1 MTTTRPPAGGDA
13 PRRFHTLLI
22 AATIAAGL
30 ILVSMGGYIHIK
42 ALVAQA
48 LLERHFET
56 APSHASRPWPWAD
69 FHAEARLV
77 ARRLGESEIVVSDA
91 GGESLAFGPT
101 LLAGTPFPGEEGTA
115 VIAAHRD
122 THFRWLRNLA
132 PGDLID
138 VVDRTNTRRTFEVRA
153 ARIAR
158 SDASGID
165 ARRPGRHLALATC
178 YPFDAATR
186 GPLRYIVEAE
196 LVGSEPADAAAAPE
210 NS

>member
-22 AATIAAGL
+22 ALTIAGGL
-30 ILVSMGGYIHIK
+30 V
-42 ALVAQA
+42 LVAMGTFVHVKAA
-48 LLERHFET
+48 LAQVLL
-56 APSHASRPWPWAD
+56 AASFDRPAEGDAARPWPWAD

-77 ARRLGESEIVVSDA
+77 ARRLGTSEIVLSDA

-101 LLAGTPFPGEEGTA
+101 RLAGTPFPGEPGTA

-122 THFRWLRNLA
+122 THFRWLRHLK

-138 VVDRTNTRRTFEVRA
+138 VIGRDGRSRTFAVRA
-153 ARIAR
+153 ARIAPADR
-158 SDASGID
+158 SGID
-165 ARRPGRHLALATC
+165 AHRPGRFLALATC
-178 YPFDAATR
+178 YPFDATTR

-196 LVGSEPADAAAAPE
+196 LVEDAPAAGA
-210 NS
+210 